1 MILSCVERSFNGRT
15 TTLAA
20 KAQAG
25 FQCAP
30 SVFVPGTQKGA
41 STFLFHAIAYHPQV
55 CAFEGVH
62 TVAIYTYEYGWVMG
76 VKPVHEEHCR
86 RYVRRG
92 LFNQVLC

>member
-1 MILSCVERSFNGRT
+1 MILSCVERSSNGRT
-15 TTLAA
+15 TALAA

-55 CAFEGVH
+55 GALERVK
-62 TVAIYTYEYGWVMG
+62 TVAIWVG
-76 VKPVHEEHCR
+76 GSWGEACR
-86 RYVRRG
+86 RG
-92 LFNQVLC
+92 ALPSLCEAGPF